1 MSLPSFP
8 TADPPIQRE
17 DAVNQIL
24 SSIAMEELG
33 LSHIL
38 NAEGEKLQ
46 YILGTLPGLSGPA
59 ATVSDVLAANE
70 SVRGMLETAVQNQLF
85 LKSKMQGALAAS
97 PMQGPTGPTGPII
110 YTQLRKPLK
119 IQGKTK
125 EVIPLYNIFKQE
137 ANEPPVFCA
146 QKEALT
152 MPEVI
157 LSDYFYGDES
167 EEFVFFKIPRQLIT
181 NPKFKHVSTDAKLLY
196 GMLLD
201 RMSLSARNGWYDD
214 TGRVYIYYSVD
225 EICGDMT
232 CGRDKAMK
240 LLAELDTKKGI
251 GLIERI
257 KQGQGKPTKIYVKR
271 FTTRTTPPKSA
282 PPPPEPFA
290 PISEVGFPDLQKSEI
305 PTSRGRKNR
314 LPEVEK
320 PDPNH
325 TKRNQT
331 ELIQPDPSISPRKPP
346 AESLEMDRYERRKE
360 LKANIDYERL
370 RREYPYDDIDD
381 LLELMLDTVCSTAP
395 AIRIGGSD
403 IPTEAVRDRFLQLD
417 SEHIQY
423 VIDALKQTTTKI
435 NNIRAYLLTALYNA
449 PVTIGPYYSAAV
461 RHDFR

>member
-1 MSLPSFP
+1 
-8 TADPPIQRE
+8 
-17 DAVNQIL
+17 
-24 SSIAMEELG
+24 
-33 LSHIL
+33 
-38 NAEGEKLQ
+38 
-46 YILGTLPGLSGPA
+46 
-59 ATVSDVLAANE
+59 
-70 SVRGMLETAVQNQLF
+70 
-85 LKSKMQGALAAS
+85 
-97 PMQGPTGPTGPII
+97 
-110 YTQLRKPLK
+110 
-119 IQGKTK
+119 
-125 EVIPLYNIFKQE
+125 
-137 ANEPPVFCA
+137 
-146 QKEALT
+146 
-152 MPEVI
+152 MPEII

-181 NPKFKHVSTDAKLLY
+181 DPKFKHVSTDAKLLY

-201 RMSLSARNGWYDD
+201 RMSLSARNDWYDSD
-214 TGRVYIYYSVD
+214 TWRVYIYYTVE
-225 EICGDMT
+225 EICEDMT

-240 LLAELDTKKGI
+240 LLAELDTKKGV

-271 FTTRTTPPKSA
+271 FTTWTAPPKPA

-290 PISEVGFPDLQKSEI
+290 PISEVDFSNVQKSEI
-305 PTSRGRKNR
+305 PTPRGGKNR
-314 LPEVEK
+314 RAAVEK
-320 PDPNH
+320 PDPNY
-325 TKRNQT
+325 TKRIQT

-370 RREYPYDDIDD
+370 RRENPYDDIDV

-423 VIDALKQTTTKI
+423 VIDALNQTTTKI